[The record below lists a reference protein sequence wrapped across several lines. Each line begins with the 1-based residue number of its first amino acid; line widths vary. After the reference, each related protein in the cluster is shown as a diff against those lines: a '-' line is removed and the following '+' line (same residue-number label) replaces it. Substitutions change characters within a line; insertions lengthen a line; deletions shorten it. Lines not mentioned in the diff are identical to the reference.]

1 MTMRL
6 WALPLAI
13 LAVTAPAVH
22 AADQIQTTL
31 RIDISDI
38 AAGDRGR
45 VERRVDRAIRE
56 FCRSEAS
63 NINPRAR
70 QAVRRCVA
78 ELRQDVAAQ
87 LDSRAQMAVLA
98 RR

>member
-1 MTMRL
+1 MTIRL
-6 WALPLAI
+6 WALPLAMAAI
-13 LAVTAPAVH
+13 MAPAVH
-22 AADQIQTTL
+22 AANQIQTTL

-38 AAGDRGR
+38 APGDRHR

-63 NINPRAR
+63 NIDLRAWR
-70 QAVRRCVA
+70 AERRCVND
-78 ELRQDVAAQ
+78 LRKDLAAQ
-87 LDSRAQMAVLA
+87 LDSYAQMATLA